1 MSDMPIKV
9 TERYVYLQGHPKF
22 TGCLIDEDD
31 HIAWYKNGQWHRKDG
46 PAVEYTNGNKVWC
59 LNGKHHR
66 TDGPAIEL
74 ASGSK
79 SWWINGKLHRENGPA
94 IEYPDGSKEWYLN
107 GTQLT
112 EQEHR
117 LKVRHI
123 KLKLLDIDQHSL

>member
-1 MSDMPIKV
+1 MKTIKV
-9 TERYVYLQGHPKF
+9 KYWSVYLKKHPDF
-22 TGCLIDEDD
+22 NGCLINKNNNNT
-31 HIAWYKNGQWHRKDG
+31 AWFKNGVYHRENG
-46 PAVEYTNGNKVWC
+46 PALEYIDGHKKWC
-59 LNGKHHR
+59 LNGEYHR
-66 TDGPAIEL
+66 T
-74 ASGSK
+74 
-79 SWWINGKLHRENGPA
+79 NGPA